1 MQVIATSKIATAE
14 DALRMYHQPHAAWL
28 EVDRAEDKALRAY
41 EKARKQAARQAET
54 LSAV

>member
-1 MQVIATSKIATAE
+1 
-14 DALRMYHQPHAAWL
+14 MYHQPHAAWL